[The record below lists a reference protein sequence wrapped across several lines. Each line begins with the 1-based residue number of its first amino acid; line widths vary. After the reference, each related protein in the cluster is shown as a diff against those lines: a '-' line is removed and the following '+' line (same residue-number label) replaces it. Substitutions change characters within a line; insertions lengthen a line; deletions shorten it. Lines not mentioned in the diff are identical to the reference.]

1 MIPTRLDG
9 LRVLLTQCQ
18 DFMGPALTEVFE
30 HQGATLITD
39 ARALADDPAL
49 PAEIVRA
56 AGTVDVLL
64 LHLSLPAPATPA
76 ADIGD
81 AEWRTVF
88 AHLVDPMPR
97 LVAAVLPQMVQR
109 GHGRILLMG
118 SAAALRG
125 QKRTGSYSAARGA
138 QLAYVQA
145 VGLELAPLGIQFN
158 AIAQNFV
165 ANPTYYGPEVQANP
179 RFQDRLKREVP
190 LGRLV
195 SAEEDALFAAYLCS
209 PAAACFVGQVFPV
222 SGGWAQR

>member
-1 MIPTRLDG
+1 MTSTRLDG
-9 LRVLLTQCQ
+9 KRVLLTQAD
-18 DFMGPALTEVFE
+18 DFMGPALVEVFTRL
-30 HQGATLITD
+30 GAEVMADT
-39 ARALADDPAL
+39 RPLADDPAL
-49 PAEIVRA
+49 PAALVAE
-56 AGTVDVLL
+56 AGRVDVLL
-64 LHLSLPAPATPA
+64 LHLALPAPGTPA
-76 ADIGD
+76 GEIGD
-81 AEWRTVF
+81 AEWRKVF

-97 LVAAVLPQMVQR
+97 LVAAVLPQMVAR
-109 GHGRILLMG
+109 GQGRILLMG

-138 QLAYVQA
+138 QLAFVQA
-145 VGLELAPLGIQFN
+145 VGLELAPQGVQLN

-209 PAAACFVGQVFPV
+209 DAAACFVGQVFPV
-222 SGGWAQR
+222 SGGWALR